1 VLKRS
6 GPRSRQGQQVLKRD
20 IKVLLAH
27 NNRILRE
34 GLLHMF
40 RGEEG
45 IRVIG
50 EAEDGKELVRMAKEL
65 NPEVVIME
73 SALSGGGGSQAI
85 KEILAQSPTT
95 RIIVLSM
102 FADRSSV
109 LGMIRA
115 GSAGCLLRD
124 CSFDELVRAVRTVGT
139 GHTYMSSGIM
149 GLVVEDYF
157 SRVGRSEAVSSPV
170 LTAKEIEVLRFIAD
184 GKSIREIASGLGV
197 SSKTI
202 ESHRRQIMERLNL
215 SSVAALV
222 KYAIREGLTFL

>member
-1 VLKRS
+1 
-6 GPRSRQGQQVLKRD
+6 
-20 IKVLLAH
+20 
-27 NNRILRE
+27 
-34 GLLHMF
+34 
-40 RGEEG
+40 
-45 IRVIG
+45 
-50 EAEDGKELVRMAKEL
+50 
-65 NPEVVIME
+65 
-73 SALSGGGGSQAI
+73 
-85 KEILAQSPTT
+85 
-95 RIIVLSM
+95 
-102 FADRSSV
+102 V

-124 CSFDELVRAVRTVGT
+124 CSFDELVGAVRTVGT

-157 SRVGRSEAVSSPV
+157 SRIGRSEAVSSPV
-170 LTAKEIEVLRFIAD
+170 LTPKEIEVLRFIAD